1 MGISYAVARRLY
13 LESMERNF
21 LISQLQNAC
30 DYEDKF
36 ISSFDSFL
44 TTHVSDNYHLI
55 DAEKDFVD
63 TRIKILFTDSKRHLG
78 IFKSMIEKI
87 NSDKYMVL

>member
-1 MGISYAVARRLY
+1 MHSRVGYN
-13 LESMERNF
+13 EFMERNF

-44 TTHVSDNYHLI
+44 TTHVSDNYHLTS
-55 DAEKDFVD
+55 AEKDFVD
-63 TRIKILFTDSKRHLG
+63 TRIRILFADSRRHLAL
-78 IFKSMIEKI
+78 FKSIMEKIEKNI
-87 NSDKYMVL
+87 YLVV